1 MAFTAVAQTA
11 VVVMRHF
18 FGRFDSNGARREGG
32 PDALLAPAY
41 DILTMSVMPEL
52 KLGPT
57 YLRTQLRTQRTP
69 MPANSWTRVL
79 ERVPARPGVRA
90 SSLSVLTPLS
100 GRDTD

>member
-11 VVVMRHF
+11 DVVMRHF
-18 FGRFDSNGARREGG
+18 FGRFDSNGAKREGG

-57 YLRTQLRTQRTP
+57 HLP
-69 MPANSWTRVL
+69 
-79 ERVPARPGVRA
+79 
-90 SSLSVLTPLS
+90 
-100 GRDTD
+100 